1 MGENNSSDSSG
12 KRSYTYS
19 PVAELYALAEVSPNA
34 PKNAV
39 VKWYNVKMSYEDKY
53 RFGHITYEEY
63 CAWMYELMNAPQET
77 QESSDDAKEDGS
89 VYAASSSG
97 ETFWNKD
104 RQERTNLSAND
115 YNDFLSSNSVDV
127 SNRNTVDFDKLA
139 SEVNSTATADS
150 SPSPATEAPPPAAS
164 EEVDVNEVLANVN
177 KDMHGGDAV
186 LSPEEIAALFAAA
199 NGET

>member
-12 KRSYTYS
+12 KKSYTYS

-77 QESSDDAKEDGS
+77 QESSAETQSDGS
-89 VYAASSSG
+89 VYAASSAG
-97 ETFWNKD
+97 ETFWNED
-104 RQERTNLSAND
+104 QQERTNISAND
-115 YNDFLSSNSVDV
+115 YNDFLSSNAIDV

-139 SEVNSTATADS
+139 SEVNSAA
-150 SPSPATEAPPPAAS
+150 PAPAAEAPPPAAS
-164 EEVDVNEVLANVN
+164 EDVDVNEVLANVN

>member
-12 KRSYTYS
+12 KKSYTYS

-77 QESSDDAKEDGS
+77 QESSAETQSDGS
-89 VYAASSSG
+89 VYAASSAG
-97 ETFWNKD
+97 ETFWNED
-104 RQERTNLSAND
+104 QQERTNISAND
-115 YNDFLSSNSVDV
+115 YNDFLSSNAIDV

-139 SEVNSTATADS
+139 SEVS
-150 SPSPATEAPPPAAS
+150 SAAPAPAAEAPPPAAS
-164 EEVDVNEVLANVN
+164 EDMDVNEVLANVN

>member
-12 KRSYTYS
+12 KRTYTYS
-19 PVAELYALAEVSPNA
+19 PSAELYALAEISPNA
-34 PKNAV
+34 PRNAV

-63 CAWMYELMNAPQET
+63 CAWMYELMNPPQET
-77 QESSDDAKEDGS
+77 PEESGDAQSDGS
-89 VYAASSSG
+89 VYAASSAG
-97 ETFWNKD
+97 ETFWNGD
-104 RQERTNLSAND
+104 QQERTNLSAND
-115 YNDFLSSNSVDV
+115 YNNFLSSNAVDV

-139 SEVNSTATADS
+139 SEVNSAPAPAEAAS
-150 SPSPATEAPPPAAS
+150 SPAPAAS
-164 EEVDVNEVLANVN
+164 EDVDVNEVLANVN
-177 KDMHGGDAV
+177 KDMHGGDAI

>member
-12 KRSYTYS
+12 KRTYTYS

-77 QESSDDAKEDGS
+77 QESSAETQSGGS
-89 VYAASSSG
+89 VYAASSAG
-97 ETFWNKD
+97 ETFWNGD
-104 RQERTNLSAND
+104 QQERTNLSAND
-115 YNDFLSSNSVDV
+115 YNDFLSSNAVDV

-139 SEVNSTATADS
+139 SEVNSAT
-150 SPSPATEAPPPAAS
+150 PAPAAEAPPPAAS
-164 EEVDVNEVLANVN
+164 EDVDVNEVLANVN
-177 KDMHGGDAV
+177 KDMHGGDAI

>member
-77 QESSDDAKEDGS
+77 QESPAETQSDGS
-89 VYAASSSG
+89 VYAASSAG
-97 ETFWNKD
+97 ETFWNED
-104 RQERTNLSAND
+104 QQERTNISAND
-115 YNDFLSSNSVDV
+115 YNDFLSSNAIDV

-139 SEVNSTATADS
+139 SEINSAA
-150 SPSPATEAPPPAAS
+150 PAPAAEAPPPAAS

-186 LSPEEIAALFAAA
+186 LSPEESAALFAAA

>member
-12 KRSYTYS
+12 KKSYTYS

-77 QESSDDAKEDGS
+77 QESPAETQSDGS
-89 VYAASSSG
+89 VYAASSAG
-97 ETFWNKD
+97 ETFWNED
-104 RQERTNLSAND
+104 QQERTNISAND
-115 YNDFLSSNSVDV
+115 YNDFLSSNEIDV

-139 SEVNSTATADS
+139 SEVS
-150 SPSPATEAPPPAAS
+150 SAAPAPAAEAPPPAAS
-164 EEVDVNEVLANVN
+164 EDVDVNEVLANVN

>member
-1 MGENNSSDSSG
+1 MGENNSSDSSE
-12 KRSYTYS
+12 KRTYTYS

-63 CAWMYELMNAPQET
+63 CAWMYELMNSQSE
-77 QESSDDAKEDGS
+77 
-89 VYAASSSG
+89 VSSSPKASDAPPQAYNSSSAG
-97 ETFWNKD
+97 ETFWHED
-104 RQERTNLSAND
+104 HQERTNISQND
-115 YNDFLSSNSVDV
+115 YSDFLASNSVDV

-139 SEVNSTATADS
+139 SEVNSGANSAAASAPVAET
-150 SPSPATEAPPPAAS
+150 PPPAAS
-164 EEVDVNEVLANVN
+164 EDVDVNEVLANVN

>member
-139 SEVNSTATADS
+139 SEVNSAA
-150 SPSPATEAPPPAAS
+150 PAAEAPPPAAS
-164 EEVDVNEVLANVN
+164 ENVDVDEVLANVN
-177 KDMHGGDAV
+177 KDMHGGDAI
-186 LSPEEIAALFAAA
+186 LSQEEIAALFAAA

>member
-1 MGENNSSDSSG
+1 MGENNSSDSSE
-12 KRSYTYS
+12 KRTYTYS

-63 CAWMYELMNAPQET
+63 CAWMYELMNAPQDT
-77 QESSDDAKEDGS
+77 QESPSDTQTGGS
-89 VYAASSSG
+89 VYAASSAG
-97 ETFWNKD
+97 ETFWNED

-115 YNDFLSSNSVDV
+115 YNDFLASNSVDV

-139 SEVNSTATADS
+139 SEVNSGAA
-150 SPSPATEAPPPAAS
+150 SPSPPPVAEAPPLAAS
-164 EEVDVNEVLANVN
+164 EDVNVDEVLANVN
-177 KDMHGGDAV
+177 KDMHGGDAI

>member
-1 MGENNSSDSSG
+1 MGENNSSDSSE
-12 KRSYTYS
+12 KRTYTYS

-77 QESSDDAKEDGS
+77 QESPAETQSDGS
-89 VYAASSSG
+89 VYAASSAG
-97 ETFWNKD
+97 ETFWNRD

-115 YNDFLSSNSVDV
+115 YNDFLSSNAVDV

-139 SEVNSTATADS
+139 SEVNSDAAS
-150 SPSPATEAPPPAAS
+150 APAPAAEAPPPAAS
-164 EEVDVNEVLANVN
+164 EDVNVDEVLANVN

-186 LSPEEIAALFAAA
+186 LSQEEIAALFAAA